1 MINIQKYGKMILKS
15 LKSKQKADTKTQ
27 RLKDHKE
34 SKAIYNRE
42 TENQRT
48 LFVETSGYA
57 LPKVRAGRLHFR
69 LIELFQ
75 S

>member
-1 MINIQKYGKMILKS
+1 MILKS

-27 RLKDHKE
+27 RLKDYKE
-34 SKAIYNRE
+34 SKANYNRE

-48 LFVETSGYA
+48 LFAETTRYA
-57 LPKVRAGRLHFR
+57 LPRERAGRLHFR